1 MKDIKITYHML
12 RGYHDPERGIDG
24 TEDARR
30 SVTLRMADCFAE
42 NLVSEGIGGYAYQGN
57 VHGIL
62 ERLATIQGYVYNGEF
77 EAKEVATNN
86 GTGEC
91 YQ

>member
-1 MKDIKITYHML
+1 MKDIEISYHML
-12 RGYHDPERGIDG
+12 RGYHDAERGIDG

-30 SVTLRMADCFAE
+30 SVTLRMADYFADD
-42 NLVSEGIGGYAYQGN
+42 LLSKGVSGYAYQGN
-57 VHGIL
+57 VRGIL

-77 EAKEVATNN
+77 AAKEAATNN

>member
-1 MKDIKITYHML
+1 MKDIEITYHML
-12 RGYHDPERGIDG
+12 RGYFDSERGIDG
-24 TEDARR
+24 TEDARK
-30 SVTLRMADCFAE
+30 SVTLRMADYFADD
-42 NLVSEGIGGYAYQGN
+42 LLSKGVSGYAYQGN
-57 VHGIL
+57 VRGIL

-77 EAKEVATNN
+77 AAKEAATNN